1 LGYTAGLVVSAD
13 EVDAVGVA
21 EFEADEEGD
30 CFYAEETTI
39 DVVAYFLV
47 LVDNEDRVYAMYRC
61 GDFERSQSYSPR
73 NK

>member
-1 LGYTAGLVVSAD
+1 MVSAD

-21 EFEADEEGD
+21 EFEADEERD

-39 DVVAYFLV
+39 NVVAYILL
-47 LVDNEDRVYAMYRC
+47 LVDNEDRVCAMKGG
-61 GDFERSQSYSPR
+61 GDIKRSQSYSPR